1 MGEFTPSLG
10 PQLLPFSNLATRMHQ
25 RGSATTIFVYHHH
38 HHLPVFESEMVV
50 IVNGIW
56 SFWVLEDYHRHGRAA
71 AVECWLQAH
80 SGVGSNLCL
89 G

>member
-1 MGEFTPSLG
+1 MGEFTPSLA

-25 RGSATTIFVYHHH
+25 RGGATTIFVHHH
-38 HHLPVFESEMVV
+38 RLPVCESEMVV

-56 SFWVLEDYHRHGRAA
+56 SFWVLEDHHRHGRAA

-80 SGVGSNLCL
+80 LGVGSNLCL